1 MFIVKHLEK
10 IYEPNTRMQA
20 LVTSWHDN
28 EYLLRRVLDVVY
40 LWRRGDFKFLE
51 IKLRTRHLPGLG
63 ASTAHG
69 HCRFSAPFNP
79 PFPDFGALCS
89 VFSRAHQPPG
99 WAEPDPAMRVRGR
112 AILGVIMRAHGR
124 ASYLGGD
131 CQGARA
137 VQSFWGWFF
146 SRHHRQAAALGGGGA
161 LLLRPGAHL

>member
-1 MFIVKHLEK
+1 
-10 IYEPNTRMQA
+10 MQA

-79 PFPDFGALCS
+79 PFPRL
-89 VFSRAHQPPG
+89 R
-99 WAEPDPAMRVRGR
+99 
-112 AILGVIMRAHGR
+112 
-124 ASYLGGD
+124 
-131 CQGARA
+131 
-137 VQSFWGWFF
+137 
-146 SRHHRQAAALGGGGA
+146 GA
-161 LLLRPGAHL
+161 LLCLLTRSPTPRLG

>member
-79 PFPDFGALCS
+79 HLTYFYLFYVLVLCCWFSLWPIIFLNGGNQFINQYGFKNNSVIHLLSCRPLALRCHLYL
-89 VFSRAHQPPG
+89 RLH
-99 WAEPDPAMRVRGR
+99 AEDV
-112 AILGVIMRAHGR
+112 H
-124 ASYLGGD
+124 
-131 CQGARA
+131 C
-137 VQSFWGWFF
+137 
-146 SRHHRQAAALGGGGA
+146 
-161 LLLRPGAHL
+161 LRNRMLKRS